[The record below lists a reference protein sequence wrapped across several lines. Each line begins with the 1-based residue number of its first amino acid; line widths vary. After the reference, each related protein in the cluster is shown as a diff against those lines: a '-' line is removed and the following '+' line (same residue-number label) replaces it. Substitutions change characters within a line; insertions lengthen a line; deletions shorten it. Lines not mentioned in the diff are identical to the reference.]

1 MSLIVFIGPS
11 RIGKTYAMEQW
22 LLPTLLTNPTEVTS
36 MAPAAGYGAILIHD
50 PPTAERPDGQYPGGV
65 RFQDVAEWKRA
76 KRRPQVA
83 CFVNPSL
90 DSLCR
95 AAIDKGRMVVCLD
108 EANRLIGNERKP
120 PPAASELIESGRHHG
135 CVIIGGARRLK
146 SLHTSAR
153 SNIEVAYFGALADP
167 DDRDAAAEAADID
180 PEKLRNVPE
189 HSFLEWRR
197 ETGDVALI
205 KVQDRRKITVSSL

>member
-22 LLPTLLTNPTEVTS
+22 LLPTLLTNPREVTK
-36 MAPAAGYGAILIHD
+36 MATPAGYGAILIHD
-50 PPTAERPDGQYPGGV
+50 PPTAEKPEGQYPGV
-65 RFQDVAEWKRA
+65 RFQDVAEWQRA
-76 KRRPQVA
+76 GRRPKVA
-83 CFVNPSL
+83 CFSNPSL

-95 AAIDKGRMVVCLD
+95 AAIDHGRMVVCLD
-108 EANRLIGNERKP
+108 EGNRLIGNERKP
-120 PPAASELIESGRHHG
+120 AQAAGELIESGRHHG
-135 CVIIGGARRLK
+135 CLIIAGARRLK

-197 ETGDVALI
+197 EEQSVALI
-205 KVQDRRKITVSSL
+205 KIHERRKITLSSL

>member
-11 RIGKTYAMEQW
+11 RIGKTFAMDQW
-22 LLPTLLTNPTEVTS
+22 LLPTLLTNPSEVTS
-36 MAPAAGYGAILIHD
+36 MASGNGYGAILIHD
-50 PPTAERPDGQYPGGV
+50 PETAERPNGQYSGV
-65 RFQDVAEWKRA
+65 RFKDVAEWRRA
-76 KRRPQVA
+76 QRRPQVA
-83 CFVNPSL
+83 CFSNPSL

-95 AAIDKGRMVVCLD
+95 AAIDYGRMVVCLD
-108 EANRLIGNERKP
+108 EGNRLIGNERKP
-120 PPAASELIESGRHHG
+120 TPAASELIESGRHHG
-135 CVIIGGARRLK
+135 CVIIAGARRLK

-197 ETGDVALI
+197 EPHNVALI
-205 KVQDRRKITVSSL
+205 KIHDRRKITVSSL